1 MRTIGNSPN
10 PLGGLLAKREK
21 YVRLISYKIY
31 KNTSATLNMATI
43 SHIPVVKCQRRFSL
57 PVTDGAIRNAHGK
70 WYDKREMDL
79 K

>member
-1 MRTIGNSPN
+1 
-10 PLGGLLAKREK
+10 
-21 YVRLISYKIY
+21 
-31 KNTSATLNMATI
+31 MATI
-43 SHIPVVKCQRRFSL
+43 SHIPVVICQRRFSL